1 MRLMDEE
8 VEGMVVEVEGTVE
21 EVEVELVLPLLDLEI
36 VAALIP

>member
-21 EVEVELVLPLLDLEI
+21 EVEVELVSTI
-36 VAALIP
+36 VGP